1 MIVSLHRGVEQLV
14 ARWAHN
20 PKVAGSSPVPA
31 TLKPHKRG
39 FFYVQRLRMI
49 LDAIE
54 HFVVLFFSIFVSN
67 RLM

>member
-1 MIVSLHRGVEQLV
+1 
-14 ARWAHN
+14 
-20 PKVAGSSPVPA
+20 
-31 TLKPHKRG
+31 
-39 FFYVQRLRMI
+39 LRMI